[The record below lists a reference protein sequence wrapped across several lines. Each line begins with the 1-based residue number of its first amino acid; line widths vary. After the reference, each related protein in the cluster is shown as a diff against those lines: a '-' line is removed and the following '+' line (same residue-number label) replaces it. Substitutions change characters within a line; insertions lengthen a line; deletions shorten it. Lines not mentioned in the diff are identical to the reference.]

1 MLIRNAEL
9 LREKKYLPESRRAI
23 RLRRSRLTEVG
34 QSLDYRIK
42 TATSREE
49 WIEAFS
55 LAHDRYVELGYMDPD
70 PSTMRLKIQNIL
82 PSTRVFTA
90 RSEGRAVATAT
101 LIIDSPLGLP
111 SDAIYKNELDMLRN
125 KGRLVSEGSSLV
137 TAKEFKCSNIFM
149 LLFKVVYAYA
159 QYVQTDDICI
169 AVNPKHARFYEDILL
184 FEPIG
189 ELRYFPSVKDAPAIL
204 ERMDLRTAH
213 ARFADVYNME
223 DFDCDLY
230 TFFFTANNGD
240 ESEWGKSYPTGGLRM
255 SLEDI
260 RYFFVEQTD
269 LFVEI
274 DDDKLAY
281 IRKCYP
287 DYDFTQVLP
296 PGYFSAR

>member
-1 MLIRNAEL
+1 MEIRSAEL
-9 LREKKYLPESRRAI
+9 LRGKKYLPERRRTI
-23 RLRRSRLTEVG
+23 RLRRSRLTEVS
-34 QSLDYRIK
+34 QSRDYAIK

-55 LAHDRYVELGYMDPD
+55 LAHDRYVELGYMDTD
-70 PSTMRLKIQNIL
+70 SSGIRLRIQNIL

-90 RSEGRAVATAT
+90 KYQGRVVATAT

-111 SDAIYKNELDMLRN
+111 ADDIYKKELDALRN
-125 KGRLVSEGSSLV
+125 KGRLISEGSSLV

-159 QYVQTDDICI
+159 EYAQIDDICI
-169 AVNPKHARFYEDILL
+169 AVNPKHTRFYEDILL
-184 FEPIG
+184 FDPVG
-189 ELRYFPSVKDAPAIL
+189 ELKYFPSVKDAPAIL
-204 ERMDLRTAH
+204 EHIDLRMASG
-213 ARFADVYNME
+213 RFAEIYDME

-260 RYFFVEQTD
+260 RYFFVEKTN
-269 LFVEI
+269 LLMGV
-274 DDDKLAY
+274 DDRKLAY
-281 IRKCYP
+281 TQKCYP
-287 DYDFTQVLP
+287 DYDFTKILP
-296 PGYFSAR
+296 PGFFSTR